1 MASDLD
7 SAFDELNDDVPSQR
21 EPVWTLDE
29 AIKFCRDLRAAVM
42 PIGFSVGLTGG
53 CLYRGHSFK
62 DIDVILYPL
71 KKPSAFDVGSL
82 REALSRSGHLTCKLN
97 RTQMK
102 DNWHYKG
109 VADDKWVEVWD
120 FNGKRVDFFFME

>member
-1 MASDLD
+1 MGSEFDDLLGD
-7 SAFDELNDDVPSQR
+7 DEKVSR
-21 EPVWTLDE
+21 EPVWTIGE
-29 AIKFCRDLRAAVM
+29 ALTFCKELREDVL

-71 KKPSAFDVGSL
+71 KKPSAFDVHSL
-82 REALSRSGHLTCKLN
+82 RDALLSSGKLKCKFN

-102 DNWHYKG
+102 DNWRYKG

-120 FNGKRVDFFFME
+120 FNGRRVDFFFME